1 MLRSDRCRRASKLSG
16 QAFEFI
22 DMDDVQSIGSSS
34 PRRGSYGHDHLANL
48 TSMSVV
54 SSFSTQRSSRLRLS
68 DSTLRLYV

>member
-1 MLRSDRCRRASKLSG
+1 MLRSARRRRTSKLSS

-22 DMDDVQSIGSSS
+22 GTEDVQSIRSSS
-34 PRRGSYGHDHLANL
+34 PRRGSYAHADLAKL

-54 SSFSTQRSSRLRLS
+54 TSSSTQRSSRLRLS